1 MADIETLTHLLDRLD
16 ESDIHYHLS
25 SVRESSVLVSVTIEE
40 EHWEFEFQAD
50 GAVEVQVFVS
60 DGEIEDE
67 SGIERFFD
75 EHVGDEEDDDEEE
88 DDDDDEYEDDDEVED
103 EEED

>member
-1 MADIETLTHLLDRLD
+1 MADIETLTQLLDRLD
-16 ESDIHYHLS
+16 EADIHYHLS
-25 SVRESSVLVSVTIEE
+25 SVRESSVLVAVTIDE

-50 GAVEVQVFVS
+50 GTVEVQVFVS

-75 EHVGDEEDDDEEE
+75 EHVGEEEDGDEEDEE
-88 DDDDDEYEDDDEVED
+88 DEYDDDEDEGDEGDED
-103 EEED
+103 

>member
-16 ESDIHYHLS
+16 EADIHYHLS
-25 SVRESSVLVSVTIEE
+25 SVRESSVLVSVTIDE

-50 GAVEVQVFVS
+50 GNVEVQVFVS

-75 EHVGDEEDDDEEE
+75 EHVGDEEEGDEDDDDEDEYDDEEDEE
-88 DDDDDEYEDDDEVED
+88 DDD
-103 EEED
+103 